1 MAEAVNVGVIGVG
14 YLGRHHARLYAE
26 LPGARLVG
34 VADVD
39 PARAREVATATNSR
53 AFTDYRDLLPHVQAV
68 SVVVPTSAHHDVTAA
83 CLSAGLDVLLE
94 KPMTVTLDEADRLIA
109 LAESAR
115 RIIQIGH
122 LERFNGAVRALGE
135 RLAGP
140 RFIESHR
147 LGPFVG
153 RGTDVHVILD
163 LMIHDLDIIL
173 SLVRSP
179 ITEIRAVGV
188 PVLTSNIDI
197 ANTRLEFADGCV
209 ANITASRVSKDPMR
223 KLRVFQPDAYFS
235 LDYQKQ
241 EVVMA
246 RRLDAPPAPG
256 LPPIEVR
263 TLEIEKEE
271 PLRAQLAAFVDS
283 VATRRPPLVSG
294 REGREALRVALDVL
308 ACIEKQR
315 GSSTGR

>member
-1 MAEAVNVGVIGVG
+1 MGERVKVGVIGVG

-26 LPGARLVG
+26 LPGAELVG

-39 PARAREVATATNSR
+39 ADRARSVATATGSR
-53 AFTDYRDLLPHVQAV
+53 PFTDFRELLSHVNAV
-68 SVVVPTSAHHDVTAA
+68 SVVVPTSLHHEVTAA
-83 CLSAGLDVLLE
+83 CLAAGLDVLLE
-94 KPMTVTLDEADRLIA
+94 KPMTVTLEEADRLIA
-109 LAESAR
+109 LAESKR

-122 LERFNGAVRALGE
+122 LERFNGAVRALVS
-135 RLAGP
+135 RLVAP

-188 PVLTSNIDI
+188 PVLTPNIDI

-241 EVVMA
+241 ELVMA
-246 RRLDAPPAPG
+246 RRVDAPPASG
-256 LPPIEVR
+256 LAPIEVQ

-271 PLRAQLAAFVDS
+271 PLKTQLAAFLVC
-283 VATRRPPLVSG
+283 VATRRTPLVSG

-308 ACIEKQR
+308 KCIE
-315 GSSTGR
+315 GR

>member
-1 MAEAVNVGVIGVG
+1 MVDAVNVGVIGVG

-26 LPGARLVG
+26 LAGAKLVG
-34 VADVD
+34 VVDVD
-39 PARAREVATATNSR
+39 PARAREVAVATGSR
-53 AFTDYRDLLPHVQAV
+53 AFTDYRELLPHIQAV
-68 SVVVPTSAHHDVTAA
+68 SVVVPTSLHHDVTAT
-83 CLSAGLDVLLE
+83 CLAAGLDVLLE

-122 LERFNGAVRALGE
+122 LERFNGAMRALVE
-135 RLAGP
+135 RLTAP

-188 PVLTSNIDI
+188 PVLTANIDI

-246 RRLDAPPAPG
+246 RRLAAPPAPG
-256 LPPIEVR
+256 MPPIEVK

-271 PLRAQLAAFVDS
+271 PLKAQLAAFLDS
-283 VATRRPPLVSG
+283 VATRRAPLVSG

-308 ACIEKQR
+308 KCIERPVGQV
-315 GSSTGR
+315 